1 MRREIHV
8 AGTTKFLFFNDLK
21 GEFNKRLST
30 AWTLSNNNML
40 LFAQEEN
47 MVEYLELRALR
58 QYYTEE
64 VVSVPLINRL
74 SSQRLFADLNVR
86 GKQYAWI
93 QLKGTFFGKDTLLSE
108 SDQRPPTPSQ
118 NSFSISVAYPNFSI
132 PDPVSK
138 RFQIPYRDPHQ
149 RIKYY

>member
-40 LFAQEEN
+40 LFAQEEKN

-58 QYYTEE
+58 QNYTEE
-64 VVSVPLINRL
+64 VVSVPLINLL
-74 SSQRLFADLNVR
+74 SSQRHFCGL
-86 GKQYAWI
+86 
-93 QLKGTFFGKDTLLSE
+93 
-108 SDQRPPTPSQ
+108 QR
-118 NSFSISVAYPNFSI
+118 
-132 PDPVSK
+132 K
-138 RFQIPYRDPHQ
+138 R
-149 RIKYY
+149 

>member
-58 QYYTEE
+58 QNYTEE

-86 GKQYAWI
+86 GKQYA
-93 QLKGTFFGKDTLLSE
+93 
-108 SDQRPPTPSQ
+108 
-118 NSFSISVAYPNFSI
+118 
-132 PDPVSK
+132 
-138 RFQIPYRDPHQ
+138 
-149 RIKYY
+149 